1 MQYILHE
8 TAENIFV
15 EHGAQLEFEF
25 QEHTARTILSLQD
38 QFECIRREVLAR
50 YRPKLGALTIDQ
62 EEALKALTRSL
73 ANKVAQFPISEMRRA
88 AQAKNGTDK
97 NAERA
102 LISAVRRIFRVTDV
116 HAKE

>member
-1 MQYILHE
+1 MQYKLRE

-15 EHGAQLEFEF
+15 EDGAQLEFEF

-38 QFECIRREVLAR
+38 QFECIRREVLQR

-62 EEALKALTRSL
+62 EEALNALTRSL
-73 ANKVAQFPISEMRRA
+73 AKNKVAQFPISEMRRA

-116 HAKE
+116 HA